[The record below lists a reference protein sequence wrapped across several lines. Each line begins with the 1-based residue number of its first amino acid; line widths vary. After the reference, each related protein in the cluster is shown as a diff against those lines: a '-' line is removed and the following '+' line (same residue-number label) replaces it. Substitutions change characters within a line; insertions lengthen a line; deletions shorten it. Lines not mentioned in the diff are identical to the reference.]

1 MLRSHSLDLIV
12 QYSFPSFVYPTA
24 AKRHLCCSSGETDKT
39 DRRVAGSAYS
49 WGKRGHKVSS
59 CMPYN

>member
-1 MLRSHSLDLIV
+1 MLRSHSPDLIV

-24 AKRHLCCSSGETDKT
+24 AKRHLCCSIGEIDKT

-49 WGKRGHKVSS
+49 WGK
-59 CMPYN
+59 